1 MNCWMATAKKEHII
15 DVKLL
20 YRVMRFVK
28 PYKFIFFV
36 SILFSISLGLLSISR
51 PIIIEY
57 TVDHFIIG
65 KDPEMLLKYTLIMIG
80 LLLLESIFQFL
91 FMYAAN
97 WIGQSVIKDIREQLY
112 KKILSFRLKYFD
124 NSPIGALVTRC
135 VSDIETIAEI
145 FSHGVLVIFSDLFKI
160 VIIVVWMFSSNVM
173 LSIISLSVFPLL
185 ILATKYFQRA
195 MKSAFEDERSAIS
208 KLNTF
213 VQEHITGMKI
223 VQIFN
228 RESQELDNFKK
239 TNATFRSATIKAIWH
254 FSIFLP
260 VIEIMSA
267 IALGAMVWYGGMD
280 ILSGGGVTLG
290 LMMAFILLINMLFRP
305 VRHLADRINVL
316 QRGIVASNRVFKV
329 LDTEEYVNSDVD
341 LMIHEV
347 QGHLKFDRIHFSYI
361 DEEPVLKD
369 VNFEVEA
376 GQTLALVGAT
386 GSGKSSIINLILR
399 FYNVD
404 SGTILLDGKDI
415 MQYNVQS
422 LRSHIALVLQD
433 VFLFSDTIYKNIV
446 LDKEI
451 PINEVRDAA
460 KAIGLEDFIE
470 QLPGGYQ
477 YNVRERGVMLSA
489 GQRQL
494 IAFLRAYVCNPSV
507 LILDEATSSVDIQ
520 TEYLI
525 KQSIN
530 KLTEGRTSII
540 IAHRL
545 ATIQN
550 ADKILVMDQG
560 RIVESGNHSD
570 LMEQKGYYSRLFEL
584 QFSS

>member
-1 MNCWMATAKKEHII
+1 MDCLMATSKKENII

-20 YRVMRFVK
+20 SRVMRFVK
-28 PYKFIFFV
+28 PYKVFFCKHF
-36 SILFSISLGLLSISR
+36 FSISLGILSVSR

-65 KDPEMLLKYTLIMIG
+65 ADSEKLLKYTLIMIG
-80 LLLLESIFQFL
+80 LLLLESIMQFL

-124 NSPIGALVTRC
+124 NTPIGALVTRC

-173 LSIISLSVFPLL
+173 LSIISLSVFPFL

-213 VQEHITGMKI
+213 VQEHISGMKI

-228 RESQELDNFKK
+228 QETQELDNFRK
-239 TNATFRSATIKAIWH
+239 TNATFKSATIRAIWY

-267 IALGAMVWYGGMD
+267 IALGAMVWFGGMD
-280 ILSGGGVTLG
+280 MLSEGGVTLG

-316 QRGIVASNRVFKV
+316 QRGVVASNRVFKV
-329 LDTEEYVNSDVD
+329 LDTNEFVSSDGD
-341 LMIHEV
+341 LTIHKV
-347 QGHLKFDRIHFSYI
+347 KGHLKFDRIHFSYI
-361 DEEPVLKD
+361 DDEPVLND
-369 VNFEVEA
+369 INFEVQA

-415 MQYNVQS
+415 LQYNIQS
-422 LRSHIALVLQD
+422 LRSQLALVLQD
-433 VFLFSDTIYKNIV
+433 VFLFSDTIYNNIV
-446 LDKEI
+446 LDKNI
-451 PINEVRDAA
+451 SINKVRNAA
-460 KAIGLEDFIE
+460 KAIGLEGFIE

-477 YNVRERGVMLSA
+477 YNVRERGIMLSA

-520 TEYLI
+520 TENLI
-525 KQSIN
+525 KQSIS
-530 KLTEGRTSII
+530 KLTKGRTSII
-540 IAHRL
+540 IAHRI

-550 ADKILVMDQG
+550 ADKILVMDKG
-560 RIVESGNHSD
+560 RIVESGTHSD
-570 LMEQKGYYSRLFEL
+570 LLKQKGYYKKLFEL
-584 QFSS
+584 QFSC

>member
-1 MNCWMATAKKEHII
+1 MATIKKEHII

-20 YRVMRFVK
+20 SRVMRFVK
-28 PYKFIFFV
+28 PYKVIFFA
-36 SILFSISLGLLSISR
+36 SIFFSISLGILSVSR

-65 KDPEMLLKYTLIMIG
+65 ADREMLLKYTLIMIG
-80 LLLLESIFQFL
+80 LLLLESIMQFL

-124 NSPIGALVTRC
+124 NTPIGALVTRC

-173 LSIISLSVFPLL
+173 LSIISLSVFPFL

-213 VQEHITGMKI
+213 VQEHISGMKI

-228 RESQELDNFKK
+228 QESQELDNFRK
-239 TNATFRSATIKAIWH
+239 TNATFKSATIKAIWH

-280 ILSGGGVTLG
+280 MLSDGGVTLG
-290 LMMAFILLINMLFRP
+290 LMMSFILLINMLFRP

-329 LDTEEYVNSDVD
+329 LDTNEFVNSDGD
-341 LMIHEV
+341 IMIHEV

-361 DEEPVLKD
+361 DEEPVLND
-369 VNFEVEA
+369 INFEVQA

-415 MQYNVQS
+415 MQYNIQS
-422 LRSHIALVLQD
+422 LRSHVALVLQD
-433 VFLFSDTIYKNIV
+433 VFLFSDTIYNNIV

-451 PINEVRDAA
+451 PIKEVRDAA
-460 KAIGLEDFIE
+460 KAIGLEGFIE
-470 QLPGGYQ
+470 QLPGGYH
-477 YNVRERGVMLSA
+477 YNVRERGVMLSS

-520 TEYLI
+520 TENLI

-540 IAHRL
+540 IAHRI

-550 ADKILVMDQG
+550 ADKILVLDKG
-560 RIVESGNHSD
+560 RIVESGTHSD
-570 LMEQKGYYSRLFEL
+570 LLEQKGYYSRLFKL

>member
-1 MNCWMATAKKEHII
+1 MVTIKKEHII

-20 YRVMRFVK
+20 SRVMRFVK
-28 PYKFIFFV
+28 PYKVIFFA
-36 SILFSISLGLLSISR
+36 SIFFSISLGIISVSR

-65 KDPEMLLKYTLIMIG
+65 KDSEMLLKYTLIMIG
-80 LLLLESIFQFL
+80 LLLLESIMQFL
-91 FMYAAN
+91 FMYLAN

-112 KKILSFRLKYFD
+112 KKILTFRLKYFD
-124 NSPIGALVTRC
+124 NTPIGALVTRC
-135 VSDIETIAEI
+135 VSDIETVAEI

-173 LSIISLSVFPLL
+173 LSIISLSVFPFL

-213 VQEHITGMKI
+213 VQEHISGMKI

-228 RESQELDNFKK
+228 QESQELYNFRK
-239 TNATFRSATIKAIWH
+239 TNATFKSATIKAIWH

-267 IALGAMVWYGGMD
+267 IALGAMVWYGGIDM
-280 ILSGGGVTLG
+280 LSDGHVTLG

-329 LDTEEYVNSDVD
+329 LDTNEFINSDSD
-341 LMIHEV
+341 LMMKKV
-347 QGHLKFDRIHFSYI
+347 QGHLKFDQIHFSYI
-361 DEEPVLKD
+361 NKEPVLND
-369 VNFEVEA
+369 INFEVQA
-376 GQTLALVGAT
+376 GQTLALVGET

-399 FYNVD
+399 FYNAD

-415 MQYNVQS
+415 MQYNIQS
-422 LRSHIALVLQD
+422 LRSHLALVLQD
-433 VFLFSDTIYKNIV
+433 VFLFSDTIYNNIV

-451 PINEVRDAA
+451 PIQEVRKAT
-460 KAIGLEDFIE
+460 KAIGLEGFIE
-470 QLPGGYQ
+470 QLPGGYH
-477 YNVRERGVMLSA
+477 YNVRERGVMLSS

-520 TEYLI
+520 TENLI
-525 KQSIN
+525 KQSID

-540 IAHRL
+540 IAHRI

-550 ADKILVMDQG
+550 ADKILVLDKG
-560 RIVESGNHSD
+560 RIVESGTHSD
-570 LMEQKGYYSRLFEL
+570 LLEQKGYYSRLFEL
-584 QFSS
+584 QFSY

>member
-1 MNCWMATAKKEHII
+1 MATIKKEHII

-20 YRVMRFVK
+20 SRVMRFVK
-28 PYKFIFFV
+28 PYKVIFFA
-36 SILFSISLGLLSISR
+36 SIFFSISLGILSVSR

-65 KDPEMLLKYTLIMIG
+65 ADSKMLLKYTLIMIG
-80 LLLLESIFQFL
+80 LLLLESIMQFL

-124 NSPIGALVTRC
+124 NTPIGALVTRC

-160 VIIVVWMFSSNVM
+160 IIIVVWMFSSNVM
-173 LSIISLSVFPLL
+173 LSIISLTVFPFL

-213 VQEHITGMKI
+213 VQEHISGMKI

-228 RESQELDNFKK
+228 QESQELDNFRK
-239 TNATFRSATIKAIWH
+239 TNATFKSATIKAIWY

-280 ILSGGGVTLG
+280 MLSEGGVTLG
-290 LMMAFILLINMLFRP
+290 LMMSFILLINMLFRP

-329 LDTEEYVNSDVD
+329 LDTNEFVNSDGD
-341 LMIHEV
+341 LMMHQV
-347 QGHLKFDRIHFSYI
+347 KGNLKFDRVHFSYI
-361 DEEPVLKD
+361 DEEPVLND
-369 VNFEVEA
+369 INFEVQA

-399 FYNVD
+399 FYNID
-404 SGTILLDGKDI
+404 SGTILFDGKDI
-415 MQYNVQS
+415 MQYNIQS
-422 LRSHIALVLQD
+422 LRSHVALVLQD
-433 VFLFSDTIYKNIV
+433 VFLFSDTIYNNIV

-451 PINEVRDAA
+451 PIKEVRNAA
-460 KAIGLEDFIE
+460 KAIGLEGFIE

-477 YNVRERGVMLSA
+477 YNVREKRC
-489 GQRQL
+489 
-494 IAFLRAYVCNPSV
+494 YVIVRS
-507 LILDEATSSVDIQ
+507 
-520 TEYLI
+520 
-525 KQSIN
+525 
-530 KLTEGRTSII
+530 
-540 IAHRL
+540 
-545 ATIQN
+545 ATIN
-550 ADKILVMDQG
+550 
-560 RIVESGNHSD
+560 SFFT
-570 LMEQKGYYSRLFEL
+570 RLC
-584 QFSS
+584 S

>member
-1 MNCWMATAKKEHII
+1 MDCLMATSKKEHII

-20 YRVMRFVK
+20 SRVMRFVK
-28 PYKFIFFV
+28 PYKVVFFASIF
-36 SILFSISLGLLSISR
+36 FSISLGILSVSR

-65 KDPEMLLKYTLIMIG
+65 ADSEKLLKYTLIMIG
-80 LLLLESIFQFL
+80 LLLLESIMQFL

-124 NSPIGALVTRC
+124 NTPIGALVTRC

-173 LSIISLSVFPLL
+173 LSIISLSVFPFL

-213 VQEHITGMKI
+213 VQEHISGMKI

-228 RESQELDNFKK
+228 QETQELDNFRK
-239 TNATFRSATIKAIWH
+239 TNATFKSATIRAIWY

-267 IALGAMVWYGGMD
+267 IALGAMVWFGGMD
-280 ILSGGGVTLG
+280 MLSEGGVTLG

-316 QRGIVASNRVFKV
+316 QRGVVASNRVFKV
-329 LDTEEYVNSDVD
+329 LDTNEFVSSDGD
-341 LMIHEV
+341 LTIHKV
-347 QGHLKFDRIHFSYI
+347 KGHLKFDRIHFSYI
-361 DEEPVLKD
+361 DDEPVLND
-369 VNFEVEA
+369 INFEVQA

-415 MQYNVQS
+415 LQYNIQS
-422 LRSHIALVLQD
+422 LRSQLALVLQD
-433 VFLFSDTIYKNIV
+433 VFLFSDTIYNNIV
-446 LDKEI
+446 LDKNI
-451 PINEVRDAA
+451 SINKVRNAA
-460 KAIGLEDFIE
+460 KAIGLEGFIE

-477 YNVRERGVMLSA
+477 YNVRERGIMLSA

-520 TEYLI
+520 TENLI
-525 KQSIN
+525 KQSIS
-530 KLTEGRTSII
+530 KLTKGRTSII
-540 IAHRL
+540 IAHRI

-550 ADKILVMDQG
+550 ADKILVMDKG
-560 RIVESGNHSD
+560 RIVESGTHSD
-570 LMEQKGYYSRLFEL
+570 LLKQKGYYKKLFEL
-584 QFSS
+584 QFSC

>member
-1 MNCWMATAKKEHII
+1 MATIKKENII
-15 DVKLL
+15 DLKLL
-20 YRVMRFVK
+20 SRVMRFVK
-28 PYKFIFFV
+28 PYKVIFFA
-36 SILFSISLGLLSISR
+36 SIFFSISIGILSVSR

-65 KDPEMLLKYTLIMIG
+65 LDPEMLLKYTLIMIG
-80 LLLLESIFQFL
+80 LLFIESIIQFL
-91 FMYAAN
+91 FLYAAN
-97 WIGQSVIKDIREQLY
+97 WLGQSVIKDIREQLY

-124 NSPIGALVTRC
+124 NTPIGALVTRC

-160 VIIVVWMFSSNVM
+160 VIIVVWMFTSNVM
-173 LSIISLSVFPLL
+173 LSIISLSVFPFL
-185 ILATKYFQRA
+185 IVATKYFQRA

-213 VQEHITGMKI
+213 VQEHISGMKI

-228 RESQELDNFKK
+228 QESQELDNFRN
-239 TNATFRSATIKAIWH
+239 TNATFKSATIKAIWH

-280 ILSGGGVTLG
+280 MLSEGGVTLG

-329 LDTEEYVNSDVD
+329 LDTSEFVNSDGN
-341 LMIHEV
+341 LMMHEV
-347 QGHLKFDRIHFSYI
+347 EGHLKFDRINFSYI
-361 DEEPVLKD
+361 DKEPVLND
-369 VNFEVEA
+369 INFEVNA

-415 MQYNVQS
+415 MQYNIQS
-422 LRSHIALVLQD
+422 LRSHVALVLQD
-433 VFLFSDTIYKNIV
+433 VFLFSDTIYNNIV

-451 PINEVRDAA
+451 PIKEVRIAA
-460 KAIGLEDFIE
+460 KEIGLEGFIE

-477 YNVRERGVMLSA
+477 YSVGERGVMLSA

-520 TEYLI
+520 TENLI

-540 IAHRL
+540 IAHRI

-550 ADKILVMDQG
+550 ADKILVLDQG
-560 RIVESGNHSD
+560 RIVESGTHSD
-570 LMEQKGYYSRLFEL
+570 LLEQKGYYSRLFEL

>member
-1 MNCWMATAKKEHII
+1 MATIKKEYII

-20 YRVMRFVK
+20 SRVMRFVK
-28 PYKFIFFV
+28 PYKVIFFA
-36 SILFSISLGLLSISR
+36 SIFFSISLGILSVSR

-57 TVDHFIIG
+57 TVDHFITG
-65 KDPEMLLKYTLIMIG
+65 ADPEMLLKYTLIMIG
-80 LLLLESIFQFL
+80 LLLLESIMQFL
-91 FMYAAN
+91 FMYVAN

-112 KKILSFRLKYFD
+112 EKILSFRLKYFD
-124 NSPIGALVTRC
+124 NTPIGALVTRC

-173 LSIISLSVFPLL
+173 LSIISLSVFPFL

-213 VQEHITGMKI
+213 VQEHISGMKI

-228 RESQELDNFKK
+228 QESQELDKFRK
-239 TNATFRSATIKAIWH
+239 TNATFKSATIKAIWH

-280 ILSGGGVTLG
+280 MLSEGGVTLG

-329 LDTEEYVNSDVD
+329 LDTNEFVNSDGD
-341 LMIHEV
+341 IMMHEV

-369 VNFEVEA
+369 INFEVKA

-404 SGTILLDGKDI
+404 SGTILIDDKDI
-415 MQYNVQS
+415 MQYNIQS
-422 LRSHIALVLQD
+422 IRSHIALVLQD
-433 VFLFSDTIYKNIV
+433 VFMFSDTIYKNIV

-451 PINEVRDAA
+451 PIKEVRDAA

-470 QLPGGYQ
+470 QLPGGYH

-520 TEYLI
+520 TEDLI
-525 KQSIN
+525 KQSISR
-530 KLTEGRTSII
+530 LTDGRTSII

-545 ATIQN
+545 ATIQK

-560 RIVESGNHSD
+560 RIVESGTHSD
-570 LMEQKGYYSRLFEL
+570 LLEQKGYYSRLFEL
-584 QFSS
+584 QLSN

>member
-1 MNCWMATAKKEHII
+1 MATIKKEHII

-20 YRVMRFVK
+20 SRVMRFVM
-28 PYKFIFFV
+28 PYKVVFLISIF
-36 SILFSISLGLLSISR
+36 FSISLGVLSISR

-65 KDPEMLLKYTLIMIG
+65 ADPEMLLKYTIIMIG
-80 LLLLESIFQFL
+80 LLLLESIVQFL

-97 WIGQSVIKDIREQLY
+97 WIGQSVIKDMREHLY

-124 NSPIGALVTRC
+124 NTPIGALVTRC
-135 VSDIETIAEI
+135 VSDIETISEI

-160 VIIVVWMFSSNVM
+160 VIIVVWMFSSSVM
-173 LSIISLSVFPLL
+173 LSVISLSVFPLL
-185 ILATKYFQRA
+185 IWATKYFQRA

-213 VQEHITGMKI
+213 VQEHISGMKI

-228 RESQELDNFKK
+228 QESQELDNFKK

-267 IALGAMVWYGGMD
+267 VALGSMVWYGGMD
-280 ILSGGGVTLG
+280 MLSGEGVTLG

-329 LDTEEYVNSDVD
+329 LDTNEYIYSDQE

-347 QGHLKFDRIHFSYI
+347 KGHIKFDRIHFSYI

-386 GSGKSSIINLILR
+386 GAGKSSIINLILR

-415 MQYNVQS
+415 MQYNIQS

-451 PINEVRDAA
+451 PVKEVRDAA
-460 KAIGLEDFIE
+460 KAIGIEGFID
-470 QLPGGYQ
+470 QLPGGFQ
-477 YNVRERGVMLSA
+477 YNVRERGIMLSA

-560 RIVESGNHSD
+560 QIVESGTHYD
-570 LMEQKGYYSRLFEL
+570 LLDQKGYYSRLFEL
-584 QFSS
+584 QFNS

>member
-1 MNCWMATAKKEHII
+1 MATIKKEHII
-15 DVKLL
+15 DIKLL
-20 YRVMRFVK
+20 SRVMRFVK
-28 PYKFIFFV
+28 PYKVIFFI
-36 SILFSISLGLLSISR
+36 SIFFSISLGILSVSR

-65 KDPEMLLKYTLIMIG
+65 ADTEMLLKYTLIMIG
-80 LLLLESIFQFL
+80 LLLLESIMQFL

-124 NSPIGALVTRC
+124 NTPIGALVTRC

-160 VIIVVWMFSSNVM
+160 VIIVIWMFSSNVM
-173 LSIISLSVFPLL
+173 LSIISLSVFPFL

-213 VQEHITGMKI
+213 VQEHISGMKI

-228 RESQELDNFKK
+228 QESQELDNFRK
-239 TNATFRSATIKAIWH
+239 TNAAFKSATIKAIWH

-267 IALGAMVWYGGMD
+267 IALGAMVWYGGVNM
-280 ILSGGGVTLG
+280 LSEGGVTLG

-329 LDTEEYVNSDVD
+329 LDTNEFVNSDGD
-341 LMIHEV
+341 LMMHQV
-347 QGHLKFDRIHFSYI
+347 KGHLKFDRIHFSYI
-361 DEEPVLKD
+361 DDEPVLND
-369 VNFEVEA
+369 INFEVQA

-415 MQYNVQS
+415 MQYNIQS
-422 LRSHIALVLQD
+422 LRSHVALVLQD
-433 VFLFSDTIYKNIV
+433 VFLFSDTIYNNIV

-451 PINEVRDAA
+451 PIKEVRNAA
-460 KAIGLEDFIE
+460 KAIGLEGFIE

-477 YNVRERGVMLSA
+477 YNVRERGVMLSS

-494 IAFLRAYVCNPSV
+494 IAFLRAYVCNPNV

-520 TEYLI
+520 TENLI
-525 KQSIN
+525 KHSIN

-540 IAHRL
+540 IAHRI

-550 ADKILVMDQG
+550 ADKILVLDQG
-560 RIVESGNHSD
+560 RIVESGTHSD
-570 LMEQKGYYSRLFEL
+570 LLEQKGYYSRLFEL

>member
-15 DVKLL
+15 NVKLL

-36 SILFSISLGLLSISR
+36 SIFFSISLGLLSISR

-228 RESQELDNFKK
+228 RESKELDNFKK

-386 GSGKSSIINLILR
+386 GAGKSSIINLILR

-460 KAIGLEDFIE
+460 KAIGLEGFIE

-560 RIVESGNHSD
+560 RIVESGSHSD

>member
-1 MNCWMATAKKEHII
+1 MATAKKEHII

-36 SILFSISLGLLSISR
+36 SIFFSISLGLLSISR

-228 RESQELDNFKK
+228 QESQELDNFKK

-386 GSGKSSIINLILR
+386 GAGKSSIINLILR